1 MLINFNPGQIVYVIY
16 RNPHTQDVANI
27 QEAAVVQAPDSPNQ
41 LALFLYETYYPISE
55 DLAIYQSKEEAEQA
69 YFEAFGSADIEEYYG

>member
-1 MLINFNPGQIVYVIY
+1 MQNNYIPGQIVYVIY

-27 QEAAVVQAPDSPNQ
+27 QEAAVVQVPDHPHQ

-55 DLAIYQSKEEAEQA
+55 ELAIFQSKEEAEQA
-69 YFEAFGSADIEEYYG
+69 YADAFGSADIEEYYG

>member
-1 MLINFNPGQIVYVIY
+1 MQNTYNPGQIVYVIY

-27 QEAAVVQAPDSPNQ
+27 QEAAVVQTPNHPNQ

-55 DLAIYQSKEEAEQA
+55 ELAIFHSKAEAEQA
-69 YFEAFGSADIEEYYG
+69 YYEAFGSADIEDYYG